1 MKAKKQT
8 ELQLLENCRLILN
21 NFKEVP
27 IIREKMSEL
36 GYNDARMQHGAKLYE
51 NAMRL
56 YEINKNETARHRVAY
71 DKLSAD
77 FASLKKSYS
86 RDRKIAKVA
95 LRNYPELWHYLSING
110 SSSRSNL
117 KLISDMETFYTNA
130 IDIPEIK
137 SLLAK
142 YKIDRAKTLPR
153 IKTKHSIKCNFG
165 LMSSMPMPR
174 LLSKTTRNS
183 SRLSAKASAA
193 NSTHISLHRK
203 RGEHHIRLFFL
214 YLPSIPPIR
223 NPYHLIR
230 NS

>member
-27 IIREKMSEL
+27 IIREKMSDL

-71 DKLSAD
+71 DKLAAD

-142 YKIDRAKTLPR
+142 YKIDDTTCQLRLNDIQLIKANRDIYNKDKGQSQDATKNKNKAFHQMQFWINEFYANAKIALEDNPQLIET
-153 IKTKHSIKCNFG
+153 IGKSIR
-165 LMSSMPMPR
+165 S
-174 LLSKTTRNS
+174 
-183 SRLSAKASAA
+183 
-193 NSTHISLHRK
+193 
-203 RGEHHIRLFFL
+203 
-214 YLPSIPPIR
+214 
-223 NPYHLIR
+223 
-230 NS
+230 